1 MVKSNDTRTAQDV
14 ASAALIVTYINI
26 VLYAL
31 CYQLQRPV
39 EPFLVQQLSKDGS
52 SNGDVTRTYGQLQ
65 SFFSTIQT
73 IGSPLVGILLDR
85 LGVRLASTIVFAS
98 SAMSYYILSIATT
111 LPALFYSKI
120 PTALQHAFLVAQAVA
135 AIACQGD
142 EAARAQALGRVTTA
156 YTIGATLGP
165 AMGGYLAEHGDLY
178 VGAKLAVA
186 GSILSVVLSLLF
198 LPDEAASK
206 VPNGST
212 SSDVPVVG
220 NHDNSNNIDS
230 DDKIIKKKR
239 SFIEELKHSAE
250 IATRSGLWPLL
261 VIKVISGVAS
271 SMFDTALPI
280 VLTQQLHFDPA
291 ALGIMMSSSMFAS
304 AAFGVVGIHMVTKML
319 GAIGMIQWSLLLR
332 PVLNFF
338 VATIVSSSITPMEFV
353 PTSLTTTTLMIATT
367 TLRGLSSHALSTGL
381 TTRSTGIVSTQEQ
394 GTLLGLEH
402 GLFSMARIAGPTLG
416 TGIYTWTGNSFWA
429 VAVACGCTDVSL
441 LAVLTR
447 VTWHTNSN
455 NNKNKHP

>member
-212 SSDVPVVG
+212 SSDVPVGG

-239 SFIEELKHSAE
+239 SFIEDLKHSAE

>member
-220 NHDNSNNIDS
+220 NHDNSNNIGS

-353 PTSLTTTTLMIATT
+353 PTSLTTTTLMIITT

-447 VTWHTNSN
+447 VTWHTNSS

>member
-1 MVKSNDTRTAQDV
+1 MVKSTANTTAQDV
-14 ASAALIVTYINI
+14 ASAALVVTYVNI

-52 SNGDVTRTYGQLQ
+52 SNGDVTHTYGQLQ

-73 IGSPLVGILLDR
+73 IGSPFVGILLDR

-98 SAMSYYILSIATT
+98 SALSYYILSIATT
-111 LPALFYSKI
+111 LPTLFYSKI

-156 YTIGATLGP
+156 YTVGATLGP
-165 AMGGYLAEHGDLY
+165 AIGGLLAEHGDLY
-178 VGAKLAVA
+178 IGAQVAVA
-186 GSILSVVLSLLF
+186 GSVLSVILSLIF

-206 VPNGST
+206 NST
-212 SSDVPVVG
+212 GTPPDVPIG
-220 NHDNSNNIDS
+220 HNDENHSNV
-230 DDKIIKKKR
+230 KMIKKKR
-239 SFIEELKHSAE
+239 SFMDELKHSAE

-291 ALGIMMSSSMFAS
+291 ALGLMMSSSMFVS
-304 AAFGVVGIHMVTKML
+304 AAFGVVGIHMVTKAV

-338 VATIVSSSITPMEFV
+338 VASIVTSSISPIEVAITTM
-353 PTSLTTTTLMIATT
+353 STTTLMIVTT
-367 TLRGLSSHALSTGL
+367 TLRGLASHALATGL
-381 TTRSTGIVSTQEQ
+381 TTRSTGIVSSQEQ

-402 GLFSMARIAGPTLG
+402 GLFSMARIAGPALG
-416 TGIYTWTGNSFWA
+416 TGIYSVAGNSFWA
-429 VAVACGCTDVSL
+429 VAVACGCTDISL
-441 LAVLTR
+441 LAVLSRITAT
-447 VTWHTNSN
+447 VNSN
-455 NNKNKHP
+455 NHHKGKHP

>member
-178 VGAKLAVA
+178 VGAKLAVS

-212 SSDVPVVG
+212 SSDVPVGG

-353 PTSLTTTTLMIATT
+353 PTSLTTTTLMIITT